1 MAQEISYKKS
11 KSEFSN
17 KLNLDYQID
26 DIIIVETPYID
37 NIFLCILSVSSE
49 AKLNELWD
57 ILNSVISSE
66 LSKYFKNDFQ
76 MWNFYLFYLCKE
88 EIGVELKY
96 KIINDKFSSRKVVID
111 KFDKKIDKQVVEG
124 IIAEYIVGSD
134 IFLDEKVKTRPEESS
149 YYSKSK
155 VFKNIESIYLQGNEN
170 LNDKEL
176 LEMTL
181 SKIILEIKDED

>member
-11 KSEFSN
+11 KSGFSN
-17 KLNLDYQID
+17 KLNLDYQLD

-66 LSKYFKNDFQ
+66 LSKDFKNDFQ
-76 MWNFYLFYLCKE
+76 MWNFYLFYLCKGE
-88 EIGVELKY
+88 VGVELKY
-96 KIINDKFSSRKVVID
+96 KIINNKFSSRKVVID

-124 IIAEYIVGSD
+124 IISEYIVGSD
-134 IFLDEKVKTRPEESS
+134 ILLDEKVKTLPEESS
-149 YYSKSK
+149 YHSESK

-181 SKIILEIKDED
+181 SRIILEIKDED

>member
-1 MAQEISYKKS
+1 MAQEISYKKF

-17 KLNLDYQID
+17 KLNLDYQLD

-66 LSKYFKNDFQ
+66 LGKDFKNDFQ

-96 KIINDKFSSRKVVID
+96 KIINNKFSSRKVVID

-149 YYSKSK
+149 YYSESK
-155 VFKNIESIYLQGNEN
+155 VFKNIESIYLQDRGKSH
-170 LNDKEL
+170 DKQL
-176 LEMTL
+176 LEKTL
-181 SKIILEIKDED
+181 SKIILEIKDEN

>member
-17 KLNLDYQID
+17 KLNLDYQLD

-49 AKLNELWD
+49 VKLIELWD
-57 ILNSVISSE
+57 ILNSVVSSE
-66 LSKYFKNDFQ
+66 LSKDFKNDFQ

-88 EIGVELKY
+88 EVGVELKY
-96 KIINDKFSSRKVVID
+96 KIINNKFSSRKVVID

-124 IIAEYIVGSD
+124 IISEYIVGSD
-134 IFLDEKVKTRPEESS
+134 ILLDEKVKALPEESS
-149 YYSKSK
+149 YHSESK
-155 VFKNIESIYLQGNEN
+155 VFKNIESIYLQGNQN

-181 SKIILEIKDED
+181 SRIILEIKDED

>member
-1 MAQEISYKKS
+1 MAQEISYKETRQ
-11 KSEFSN
+11 EFSKQLLSEY
-17 KLNLDYQID
+17 KLE
-26 DIIIVETPYID
+26 DIVIVETPYID
-37 NIFLCILSVSSE
+37 SVFLCILNVSLE
-49 AKLNELWD
+49 ANLKELWD

-66 LSKYFKNDFQ
+66 LSKDFKNDFQ

-88 EIGVELKY
+88 EVGIDLKY
-96 KIINDKFSSRKVVID
+96 EIINDKFSSRKVVID
-111 KFDKKIDKQVVEG
+111 KFDKKIDKQMVEG
-124 IIAEYIVGSD
+124 IISEYIVGSD
-134 IFLDEKVKTRPEESS
+134 ILLDEKAKTIPEESS
-149 YYSKSK
+149 YHSESK